1 MNIPQSIIA
10 NEMYQQ
16 NFWWSFS
23 PSEGR
28 ELLTVSKKMQK
39 LLGRKIETLED
50 FAGESETTLIRF
62 KMNKAL
68 ELSKKKQA
76 LDIRFVSILETIKGQ
91 KSFQNQL
98 QVIDVEGVDVIW
110 STCLDISEMAALEK
124 EIVDAHGRSSLA
136 QIKQRQEL
144 LEEQNKFISD
154 SYDQQS
160 RFLALLS
167 HELRSPL
174 LGISSLVKRLREDVD
189 GSDQALNM
197 LKTINMT
204 AEQANYLVNDIL
216 TYSQTEYDGITLH
229 PSKVL
234 LPELL
239 ENVKQ
244 LTKSIAADKS
254 LIVSLVYLS
263 NHDEVRVD
271 GVRLTQILINLIVN
285 SIKFTQFG
293 GVNIEVAEKQ
303 PGLFS
308 FKITDSGE
316 GINNELLESIFEPF
330 AQLKPDSEY
339 TSSRSLGAGLG
350 LFVVKQL
357 VELMGSKI
365 NVSSTMGVGTTFEFS
380 LQLECTQTDKKNH
393 KTAKAS
399 NRTTKQTAEL
409 DGNLSKNHQSPHKHN
424 DLDSVAVTK
433 GYRVLVADDS
443 KINRMVLAGY
453 LADLSCEVIEA
464 VDGRQAWELFQQNDF
479 DYVLLDIQMPY
490 MDGVE
495 VSQKIQ
501 SLRTSNKL
509 ESLKG
514 VFAITAGGESSGF
527 KELKDE
533 PKSYGFD
540 EWLVKPVSKE
550 QIMRLF
556 TKNYRAQ
563 EMEGSSAV
571 SSGDSNSAN
580 HHSQSESTEPFLYEN
595 RSTIPK
601 QFAHLIEPFLEE
613 MQSSLEKLNYSNQ
626 AQDRQAIQKL
636 AHYLKGNCMLFQLRD
651 LANQFTTLENVQ
663 EPTKNDVQRE
673 LETVDILDKIRL
685 AVKFLEN

>member
-23 PSEGR
+23 HSEGK

-62 KMNKAL
+62 KMNKSL
-68 ELSKKKQA
+68 ELSKKKQS
-76 LDIRFVSILETIKGQ
+76 LDIRFVTILETIKGQ
-91 KSFQNQL
+91 RSFQNQL
-98 QVIDVEGVDVIW
+98 QVIDIDGVDIIW
-110 STCLDISEMAALEK
+110 ATCLDISEMAALEK

-136 QIKQRQEL
+136 QMKQRQEL

-174 LGISSLVKRLREDVD
+174 LGISSLVKRLREEID
-189 GSDQALNM
+189 GSTQTLNM

-263 NHDEVRVD
+263 HHDQVCVD

-303 PGLFS
+303 PGLFT

-330 AQLKPDSEY
+330 AQLDADSEH

-380 LQLECTQTDKKNH
+380 LQLECTQADKKNH
-393 KTAKAS
+393 KAEKAS
-399 NRTTKQTAEL
+399 NRTTKQAAEL
-409 DGNLSKNHQSPHKHN
+409 DGNLSENNQSTHKHN
-424 DLDSVAVTK
+424 DLESVAVTK

-453 LADLSCEVIEA
+453 LADLSCEVVEA
-464 VDGRQAWELFQQNDF
+464 VDGRQAWELFQKHDF
-479 DYVLLDIQMPY
+479 DYVLLDIQMPH

-501 SLRTSNKL
+501 ALNKP

-527 KELKDE
+527 RELTDD

-550 QIMRLF
+550 QITRLF

-563 EMEGSSAV
+563 EMESSSAV
-571 SSGDSNSAN
+571 LNGDSSSAN
-580 HHSQSESTEPFLYEN
+580 HHSQSESAEPFLYEG

-601 QFAHLIEPFLEE
+601 QFAHLIEPFLDE

-626 AQDRQAIQKL
+626 AQDRQAVQKL

-651 LANQFTTLENVQ
+651 LADMFKTLENLQ
-663 EPTKNDVQRE
+663 ELTKNDVQRE
-673 LETVDILDKIRL
+673 LETVDILEKIRL